1 MGLLKKKEAGVKS
14 VNLNLLEEKY
24 IDALIRWRSQPDAQ
38 AHQPIS
44 PLNREHFLRF
54 LENRKSDT
62 FTDLK
67 DNEYILIIEDADT
80 GNAVGWMTLEI
91 TSLLHGLG
99 RLGYTIRNKCW
110 GQGYATAAVKMLAST
125 LFNATR
131 IYRLEADC
139 SIYNP
144 ASMRV
149 LEKCGFVDIGIK
161 HDYLVIHGER
171 IDHHY
176 YELLKPNFLF

>member
-1 MGLLKKKEAGVKS
+1 MGLLKKQETGVQS
-14 VNLNLLEEKY
+14 VQLVMLEEQY
-24 IDALIRWRSQPDAQ
+24 IDALIQWRSQPDAQ

-54 LENRKSDT
+54 LEIRKSGILTELMDS
-62 FTDLK
+62 
-67 DNEYILIIEDADT
+67 EYILIIEDDYT

-99 RLGYTIRNKCW
+99 RLGYTIRNECW
-110 GQGYATAAVKMLAST
+110 GQGYATAAVKTLAST
-125 LFNATR
+125 LFNKTR

-139 SIYNP
+139 SIHNP
-144 ASMRV
+144 ASRRV

-161 HDYLVIHGER
+161 HEYLVIHGER

-176 YELLKPNFLF
+176 YELLKPNFLP